1 MTAFTY
7 PNTFRLLHKRDFDQ
21 VFRSRARRRVKGR
34 YLTVFALPTEQLGPR
49 LGLVIAKKRARRAV
63 DRNLV
68 KRLCRERFRQQR
80 SELASM
86 DIVIQLAQF
95 APREALADDL
105 AELFDKLTKT
115 GGDPSARPEQT
126 SS

>member
-1 MTAFTY
+1 MTAFSY
-7 PNTFRLLHKRDFDQ
+7 PSTLRLLHKRDFDR
-21 VFRSRARRRVKGR
+21 VFRARTRRRLKGR
-34 YLTVFALPTEQLGPR
+34 YLTVFALPTEGPQPR

-80 SELASM
+80 ALLAPM

-95 APREALADDL
+95 APRQALADDL
-105 AELFDKLTKT
+105 AELFDKLALT
-115 GGDPSARPEQT
+115 GGDPSARPERAA
-126 SS
+126 S